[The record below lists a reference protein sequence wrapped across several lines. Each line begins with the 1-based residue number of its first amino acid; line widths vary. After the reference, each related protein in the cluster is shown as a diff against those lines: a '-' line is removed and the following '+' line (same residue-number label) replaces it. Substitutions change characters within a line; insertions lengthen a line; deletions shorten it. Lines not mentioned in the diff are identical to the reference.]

1 MTKYFAIGAFLC
13 SAVTAPALAHEPGS
27 SYGSPGFGYPAGF
40 GYQPQSPSSRFGT
53 EYGHGHRRPSREV
66 TTIRPLE
73 GGGHRIET
81 RRYYG
86 RGGTGRINASPPW
99 QRRR

>member
-1 MTKYFAIGAFLC
+1 MMKHFAFL
-13 SAVTAPALAHEPGS
+13 AFLLALNAPAFAHEP
-27 SYGSPGFGYPAGF
+27 SYGTPGFGYSAGF
-40 GYQPQSPSSRFGT
+40 GYQPQSPSPRY

-86 RGGTGRINASPPW
+86 RSGSGRVASPP
-99 QRRR
+99 RRR